1 MSLEKGFLPK
11 NFRQIG
17 EKEDRVKIY
26 LEDYVQV
33 YLERTRQSAG
43 EVQAGVLLGVHELR
57 EEVPCLFICGA
68 VGTERL
74 SFRDGRLFFLEE
86 AWEDISAQMRE
97 YFPDLGICGWYVHEK
112 CGMSVDRLSL
122 KKTYQKLF
130 AQGDKVLLL
139 SEEGNEDFYILR
151 DGRMLKM
158 LGHYIYYEKNDAMQA
173 YMARGRRGV
182 PVDSEPRPDA
192 AVAFR
197 KKMEEKQEE
206 RRQSVAAPEPAKDSF
221 LETAFFS
228 AAVLALAWILGMGS
242 GAWHERL
249 SEAREAAATLQAGEY
264 VSLTAPGEET
274 EADDES
280 VAWEDAASGEASAS
294 GERASDAGAG
304 DQTLDDTQGEGQESV
319 DSGAREEAAEAA
331 GAVVSYQ
338 VRPGETL
345 AGICRSRY
353 GSTERLEE
361 ICALNQISDPD
372 HIEVGQEILLPE

>member
-1 MSLEKGFLPK
+1 MSMEKDFLPK

-26 LEDYVQV
+26 LEDYVHV
-33 YLERTRQSAG
+33 YLERIRQSAG

-68 VGTERL
+68 VGTQRL
-74 SFRDGRLFFLEE
+74 SFQDGRLFFLED
-86 AWEDISAQMRE
+86 AWEEISARMRE

-122 KKTYQKLF
+122 KKTYQQLF

-139 SEEGNEDFYILR
+139 SAEENEDFYILLY
-151 DGRMLKM
+151 GRMLKM
-158 LGHYIYYEKNDAMQA
+158 LGNYIYYERNDAMQA
-173 YMARGRRGV
+173 YMARDSRGAS
-182 PVDSEPRPDA
+182 VDDAPRPDA

-206 RRQSVAAPEPAKDSF
+206 RREPVAGAGALKGSWA
-221 LETAFFS
+221 ETAFFS

-242 GAWHERL
+242 GVWHERL
-249 SEAREAAATLQAGEY
+249 NEAREAAATLQAEEGGEY
-264 VSLTAPGEET
+264 ASLTA
-274 EADDES
+274 
-280 VAWEDAASGEASAS
+280 SGEVKEEDEESAAGGESAS
-294 GERASDAGAG
+294 GEHAADAETGE
-304 DQTLDDTQGEGQESV
+304 QTPEEELESAAPGV
-319 DSGAREEAAEAA
+319 QEEAAEAV
-331 GAVVSYQ
+331 GAVISYEVQ
-338 VRPGETL
+338 PGETL

-372 HIEVGQEILLPE
+372 HIEAGQELLLPE